1 MNASI
6 DVTDYRCSCCN
17 LLTECDFFKEI
28 ARRVT
33 ACGLE
38 FSYQDFRTTYQQGNE
53 FKQKLLYGSLRSN
66 CLETI
71 RDHLRKFWPGCM
83 RFIRERDL
91 YNQTFIRAISEFS
104 EKKFFLDAS
113 KGPARIPFLTRL
125 HDGPMHVLH
134 ITRDVRA
141 FSNSFKKN
149 SGEDVATSAKSWVRS
164 HRNILRICKKE
175 NVSYGRFRYE
185 DVCGDTEKT
194 IRKIYAHCKLDPDV
208 DVLFEPRNLHL
219 IGNRMRLRSDMTIHL
234 DESWKVELTQEEQD
248 IAWNIGKD
256 LMQSFDYSR

>member
-1 MNASI
+1 MTDLIYLASTPYTGSTLTSILMGSHPDIATISELTGVNASI

-28 ARRVT
+28 GRRVT

-91 YNQTFIRAISEFS
+91 YS
-104 EKKFFLDAS
+104 
-113 KGPARIPFLTRL
+113 
-125 HDGPMHVLH
+125 
-134 ITRDVRA
+134 
-141 FSNSFKKN
+141 
-149 SGEDVATSAKSWVRS
+149 
-164 HRNILRICKKE
+164 
-175 NVSYGRFRYE
+175 
-185 DVCGDTEKT
+185 
-194 IRKIYAHCKLDPDV
+194 
-208 DVLFEPRNLHL
+208 
-219 IGNRMRLRSDMTIHL
+219 
-234 DESWKVELTQEEQD
+234 
-248 IAWNIGKD
+248 
-256 LMQSFDYSR
+256 